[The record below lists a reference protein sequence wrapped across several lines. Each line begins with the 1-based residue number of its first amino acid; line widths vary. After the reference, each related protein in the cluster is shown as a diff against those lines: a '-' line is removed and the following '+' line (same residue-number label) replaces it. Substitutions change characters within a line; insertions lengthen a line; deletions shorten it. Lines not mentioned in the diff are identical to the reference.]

1 MNGGNPMLRPV
12 ILGMTLAAGVLA
24 TLCGAQAHEESKYP
38 NLKGHW
44 DRFIVRGLP
53 GQPSFDQTKG
63 WGEYQGAPLTPE
75 YQKIFEENVKDQEA
89 GGLGA
94 GADHARCVAAG
105 MPFMMVGFRPLEFV
119 VTADTTY
126 IVMADYDA
134 LRRIFTDGRDWP
146 KRIEPT

>member
-53 GQPSFDQTKG
+53 GQPSFDQAKP
-63 WGEYQGAPLTPE
+63 WGFGQEAPLTAE
-75 YQKIFEENVKDQEA
+75 AKAILEESIADQA
-89 GGLGA
+89 QGGLGNTV
-94 GADHARCVAAG
+94 GPARCSAGG
-105 MPFMMVGFRPLEFV
+105 MPFMMVAVRSLEFV
-119 VTADTTY
+119 V
-126 IVMADYDA
+126 
-134 LRRIFTDGRDWP
+134 L
-146 KRIEPT
+146 